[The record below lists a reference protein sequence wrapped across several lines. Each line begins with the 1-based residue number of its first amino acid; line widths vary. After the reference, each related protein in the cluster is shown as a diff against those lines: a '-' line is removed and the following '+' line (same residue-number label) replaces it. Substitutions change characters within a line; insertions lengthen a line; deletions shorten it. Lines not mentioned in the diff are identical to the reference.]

1 MACCLRLVQTVCG
14 LALGVMACRQLEAID
29 AISGSNEKLFEG
41 QVRPLLLD
49 KCVKCHGDDKSESGL
64 RLDSRAALMQGG
76 DSGPAIVPGDPAK
89 SLLVTALKHDG
100 GIEMPPGSLL
110 PGDQI
115 AVVEKW
121 IEAGAPW
128 PDEGSSASPKKTR
141 SGEATD
147 EERQH
152 WSFQP
157 IADPPVPQVATASGA
172 VHPVDAFL
180 AAKLAETGLQP
191 VGPADR
197 RSLARRAVFDLT
209 GLPPAPADVD
219 SFEADKSPD
228 AFAQL
233 VERLLASSA
242 YGERWGR
249 HWLDVVRYADT
260 AGETGDYPAPLAWKY
275 RNYVIKSFNDDKPYD
290 QFVREQVAGDLLA
303 DPAHPDRFA
312 ESVTAT
318 GYLAISRRFGFDSVN
333 YMHLTYQDTIDTLG
347 QSVLGLTVGCARCHD
362 HKYDPITAADYYA
375 LYGILKSTSY
385 AFPGDEQTKRPG
397 EMTPLVPPEHVAT
410 LRKPYDEQ
418 LAAIDAE
425 IKQAEEAKKP
435 LLDQLKADQLKAD
448 QLKAE
453 QLKAEQQKAEPENE
467 ELTQKIKDADAA
479 IAGLKRKKDALRFS
493 PPFPTAYGV
502 TDGTGENV
510 TIQKRGEPTR
520 PGDEVARR
528 FLTVLGGDPVP
539 ADEPGSGRRQLADWL
554 TRPGNPLTARVIV
567 NRIWQHH
574 FGQGLVVTENDFGI
588 RGSGPTHPEL
598 LDWLASRFVEGGWSI
613 KSLHR
618 LILSSQAYQRSS
630 GQSGA
635 CVAVDPGN
643 TLLWRF
649 SRRRLG
655 AEEIRDSLLMV
666 SGRLDSSPGEGH
678 PFPAVNTWG
687 YSQHN
692 PFMATYES
700 SKRSIYLM
708 TPRLGRHPFLALFD
722 GADTN
727 ASTPDRA
734 VTTVPTQALFWMNA
748 PLVHEESLA
757 FAKRLLGESD
767 EQARTE
773 LAYRTALARRP
784 DADEVAAS
792 RGFIDR
798 YRTGLEA
805 TDAPADQRELLAWAA
820 FARTLFASNEFLYID

>member
-1 MACCLRLVQTVCG
+1 MIRENQPAFRTIRLWLVRTACCLAVGITTSGHLV
-14 LALGVMACRQLEAID
+14 AAEAT
-29 AISGSNEKLFEG
+29 SGGNEKLFEG
-41 QVRPLLLD
+41 QIRPLLLE
-49 KCVKCHGDDKSESGL
+49 KCVKCHGDAKSESGL

-89 SLLVTALKHDG
+89 SLLVIAMKHDG
-100 GIEMPPGSLL
+100 GIEMPPGTFL

-128 PDEGSSASPKKTR
+128 PEEGGPSGPKKTR
-141 SGEATD
+141 SGEPTD
-147 EERQH
+147 EERRH

-157 IADPPVPQVATASGA
+157 ITDPPVPQVATAGQA
-172 VHPVDAFL
+172 VHPIDAFL
-180 AAKLAETGLQP
+180 ALKLAEKGLEP

-197 RSLARRAVFDLT
+197 RTLVRRATFDLT

-219 SFEADKSPD
+219 SFEVDRSPA
-228 AFAQL
+228 AFPQL
-233 VERLLASSA
+233 VERLLASPA

-275 RNYVIKSFNDDKPYD
+275 RNYVIKAFNDDKPYD

-303 DPAHPDRFA
+303 DPSQPDRFA
-312 ESVTAT
+312 ESVTGT
-318 GYLAISRRFGFDSVN
+318 GYIAVSRRFGFDSVN
-333 YMHLTYQDTIDTLG
+333 YMHLTYQDTIDTVG
-347 QSVLGLTVGCARCHD
+347 QSVLGLTLGCARCHD

-375 LYGILKSTSY
+375 LYGIFKSTNY

-397 EMTPLVPPEHVAT
+397 DMTPLVPADQLAT
-410 LRKPYDEQ
+410 FRKPYDEQ
-418 LAAIDAE
+418 LAAFDAE

-435 LLDQLKADQLKAD
+435 LV
-448 QLKAE
+448 E
-453 QLKAEQQKAEPENE
+453 QQKAEQQKAEPENE
-467 ELTQKIKDADAA
+467 ELKKKIKDADAA
-479 IAGLKRKKDALRFS
+479 IAGLKGKKDALRFN
-493 PPFPTAYGV
+493 PPFPTTYGV
-502 TDGTGENV
+502 TDGKGENV
-510 TIQKRGEPTR
+510 KIQKRGEPTR

-588 RGSGPTHPEL
+588 RGSAPTHPEL
-598 LDWLASRFVEGGWSI
+598 LDWLASRFIEGGWSI

-618 LILSSQAYQRSS
+618 LIMSSRAYQRSS
-630 GQSGA
+630 GQSEA
-635 CVAVDPGN
+635 CAAVDPGN
-643 TLLWRF
+643 ELLWRF
-649 SRRRLG
+649 SRRRLD
-655 AEEIRDSLLMV
+655 AEEIRDSLLVV

-687 YSQHN
+687 YSQHH
-692 PFMATYES
+692 PFTAIYES
-700 SKRSIYLM
+700 TKRSVYLM

-722 GADTN
+722 GADAN

-748 PLVHEESLA
+748 PLLHEESQA
-757 FAKRLLGESD
+757 FARRLLDESD
-767 EQARTE
+767 AKARIE

-784 DADEVAAS
+784 DDAELVAG
-792 RGFIDR
+792 RGFVDR
-798 YRTGLEA
+798 YLAGLEA
-805 TDAPADQRELLAWAA
+805 TDAPADQREMLAWAA

>member
-1 MACCLRLVQTVCG
+1 MNRETQAALQAFRLWLVRTVCG
-14 LALGVMACRQLEAID
+14 LAVGVMTCSHLAAAEAT
-29 AISGSNEKLFEG
+29 SGGNDKLFEG
-41 QVRPLLLD
+41 QIRPLLLE

-89 SLLVTALKHDG
+89 SLLVSALKHDG
-100 GIEMPPGSLL
+100 GIEMPPGTFL

-121 IEAGAPW
+121 IEDGAPW
-128 PDEGSSASPKKTR
+128 PDDGSAAGPKKTR
-141 SGEATD
+141 SGEPTD
-147 EERQH
+147 EERSH

-157 IADPPVPQVATASGA
+157 LADPPVPQVAAAGGA
-172 VHPVDAFL
+172 MHPIDAFL
-180 AAKLAETGLQP
+180 AAKLAEKGLQP

-197 RSLARRAVFDLT
+197 RTLVRRTTFDLT

-219 SFEADKSPD
+219 SFEADTSPD

-260 AGETGDYPAPLAWKY
+260 AGETADYPAPLAWKY
-275 RNYVIKSFNDDKPYD
+275 RNYVIKAFNDDKPYD

-303 DPAHPDRFA
+303 DPAQTDRFA
-312 ESVTAT
+312 ESVTGT

-347 QSVLGLTVGCARCHD
+347 QSVLGLTLGCARCHD

-375 LYGILKSTSY
+375 LYGIFKSTNY

-397 EMTPLVPPEHVAT
+397 DMTPLVPVDQLVT

-418 LAAIDAE
+418 LAAFDAE

-435 LLDQLKADQLKAD
+435 LV
-448 QLKAE
+448 
-453 QLKAEQQKAEPENE
+453 EQQKAEPESE
-467 ELTQKIKDADAA
+467 ELKQKIKEAGAA
-479 IAGLKRKKDALRFS
+479 IAGLKSKKDALRFS
-493 PPFPTAYGV
+493 PPFPTTYGV
-502 TDGTGENV
+502 TDGKAENV

-588 RGSGPTHPEL
+588 RGSAPTHPEL
-598 LDWLASRFVEGGWSI
+598 LDWLASRFIEGGWSI

-618 LILSSQAYQRSS
+618 LIMSSQAYQRSS
-630 GQSGA
+630 GQSEA
-635 CVAVDPGN
+635 CAAVDPGN

-649 SRRRLG
+649 SRRRLD
-655 AEEIRDSLLMV
+655 AEEIRDSLLVV

-687 YSQHN
+687 YTQHH
-692 PFMATYES
+692 PFMAIYES
-700 SKRSIYLM
+700 TKRSVYLM

-722 GADTN
+722 GADAN

-748 PLVHEESLA
+748 PLLHEESQA
-757 FAKRLLGESD
+757 FARRLLGEAD
-767 EQARTE
+767 TKTRTE

-784 DADEVAAS
+784 DDAEIAACRS
-792 RGFIDR
+792 FVDR
-798 YRTGLEA
+798 YRTGLKA
-805 TDAPADQRELLAWAA
+805 TDTPADQHELLAWAA

>member
-1 MACCLRLVQTVCG
+1 MNRETQAALRTFRLWLVWTTCG
-14 LALGVMACRQLEAID
+14 LAVGIMTCSHLEA
-29 AISGSNEKLFEG
+29 AEATSTGSDKLFEG
-41 QVRPLLLD
+41 QIRPLLLE

-89 SLLVTALKHDG
+89 SLLVSALKHDS
-100 GIEMPPGSLL
+100 GIEMPPGTLL

-121 IEAGAPW
+121 IKAGAPW
-128 PDEGSSASPKKTR
+128 PDNGSAATPKKTR
-141 SGEATD
+141 SGEPTD
-147 EERQH
+147 EERRH

-157 IADPPVPQVATASGA
+157 IADPPVPQVATAEGA
-172 VHPVDAFL
+172 VHPIDAFL
-180 AAKLAETGLQP
+180 TAKLAEKGLQP

-197 RSLARRAVFDLT
+197 RTLVRRVTFDLT

-219 SFEADKSPD
+219 SFAADQSSE

-233 VERLLASSA
+233 VERLLASPA

-260 AGETGDYPAPLAWKY
+260 AGETADYPAPLAWKY
-275 RNYVIKSFNDDKPYD
+275 RNYVIKAFNDDKPYD
-290 QFVREQVAGDLLA
+290 QFIREQVAGDLIA
-303 DPAHPDRFA
+303 DPAQPDRFA
-312 ESVTAT
+312 ESVTGT

-333 YMHLTYQDTIDTLG
+333 YMHLTYQDTIDTVG
-347 QSVLGLTVGCARCHD
+347 QSVLGLTLGCARCHD

-375 LYGILKSTSY
+375 LYGIFKSTNY

-397 EMTPLVPPEHVAT
+397 DMTPLVPVDQLVT

-418 LAAIDAE
+418 LATFNAE

-435 LLDQLKADQLKAD
+435 LVEK
-448 QLKAE
+448 
-453 QLKAEQQKAEPENE
+453 QKAEPENE
-467 ELTQKIKDADAA
+467 ELKQKVKEADAA
-479 IAGLKRKKDALRFS
+479 IAGLKTKKEQLRFN
-493 PPFPTAYGV
+493 PPFPTTYGV
-502 TDGTGENV
+502 TDGKAENV
-510 TIQKRGEPTR
+510 KIQKRGEPTR

-588 RGSGPTHPEL
+588 RGSAPTHPEL
-598 LDWLASRFVEGGWSI
+598 LDWLASRFIEGGWSI

-618 LILSSQAYQRSS
+618 LIMSSQAYQRSS
-630 GQSGA
+630 GQSEA
-635 CVAVDPGN
+635 CAAVDPGN

-649 SRRRLG
+649 SRRRLD
-655 AEEIRDSLLMV
+655 AEEIRDSLLLV

-687 YSQHN
+687 YSQHH
-692 PFMATYES
+692 PFMAIYES
-700 SKRSIYLM
+700 TKRSVYLM

-722 GADTN
+722 GADAN

-748 PLVHEESLA
+748 PLLHEESQA
-757 FAKRLLGESD
+757 FARRLLSESD
-767 EQARTE
+767 PGARTE

-784 DADEVAAS
+784 DEAEIAACRS
-792 RGFIDR
+792 FIDR
-798 YRTGLEA
+798 YRTGLKA
-805 TDAPADQRELLAWAA
+805 TDTPADQHELLAWAA

>member
-1 MACCLRLVQTVCG
+1 MNRETRAALRLSLTRTACG
-14 LALGVMACRQLEAID
+14 LAVGIMTCGKLAAAESTFVRD
-29 AISGSNEKLFEG
+29 EKVFEG
-41 QVRPLLLD
+41 QIRPLLFE

-89 SLLVTALKHDG
+89 SLLVSAMKHDG
-100 GIEMPPGSLL
+100 GIEMPPGTFL

-128 PDEGSSASPKKTR
+128 PEEGGPSGPRKTR
-141 SGEATD
+141 SGEPTD
-147 EERQH
+147 EERRH

-157 IADPPVPQVATASGA
+157 ITDPPVPRIATAAEG
-172 VHPVDAFL
+172 VHPIDAFL
-180 AAKLAETGLQP
+180 GAKLAEQGLQP

-197 RSLARRAVFDLT
+197 RTLVRRATFDLT

-219 SFEADKSPD
+219 SFEADQSPA
-228 AFAQL
+228 AFAQC
-233 VERLLASSA
+233 VERLLASPA

-260 AGETGDYPAPLAWKY
+260 AGETGDYPATLAWKY
-275 RNYVIKSFNDDKPYD
+275 RNYVIKAFNDDKRYD
-290 QFVREQVAGDLLA
+290 QFIREQVAGDLLA
-303 DPAHPDRFA
+303 DPAQPDRFA

-375 LYGILKSTSY
+375 LYGIFKSTNY
-385 AFPGDEQTKRPG
+385 AFPGDESTKRPG
-397 EMTPLVPPEHVAT
+397 DMTPLVPAEQLAT

-418 LAAIDAE
+418 LAALDAE
-425 IKQAEEAKKP
+425 INEAEEAKKP
-435 LLDQLKADQLKAD
+435 LV
-448 QLKAE
+448 
-453 QLKAEQQKAEPENE
+453 EQQKAEPENE
-467 ELTQKIKDADAA
+467 ELKKKLEQADAA
-479 IAGLKRKKDALRFS
+479 IVDLKTKKEQLRFG
-493 PPFPTAYGV
+493 PPFPTTYGV
-502 TDGTGENV
+502 TDGKGENV

-588 RGSGPTHPEL
+588 RGSAPTHPEL
-598 LDWLASRFVEGGWSI
+598 LDWLASRFIESGWSI

-618 LILSSQAYQRSS
+618 LVMSSQAYRRSS
-630 GQSGA
+630 GQSEA
-635 CVAVDPGN
+635 CAAVDPGN
-643 TLLWRF
+643 SLLWRF
-649 SRRRLG
+649 SRRRLD
-655 AEEIRDSLLMV
+655 AEEIRDSLLVV
-666 SGRLDSSPGEGH
+666 SGRLDSNPGEGH

-687 YSQHN
+687 FSQHN
-692 PFMATYES
+692 PFMSIYES
-700 SKRSIYLM
+700 TKRSVYLM

-722 GADTN
+722 GADAN

-748 PLVHEESLA
+748 PLLHEESQA
-757 FAKRLLGESD
+757 FARRLLGESD
-767 EQARTE
+767 AKACIE

-784 DADEVAAS
+784 DEAEIAACRS
-792 RGFIDR
+792 FVDR
-798 YRTGLEA
+798 YRTGLKA
-805 TDAPADQRELLAWAA
+805 TDTPADQHELLAWAA

>member
-1 MACCLRLVQTVCG
+1 MNRETRAAICTFRLWLVRTACG
-14 LALGVMACRQLEAID
+14 LAVALTTCSHLEAAEATTAGND
-29 AISGSNEKLFEG
+29 KLFEG
-41 QVRPLLLD
+41 QIRPLLLE
-49 KCVKCHGDDKSESGL
+49 KCVKCHGDAKSESGL

-76 DSGPAIVPGDPAK
+76 DSGPAIVPGDPTK
-89 SLLVTALKHDG
+89 SLLVIALKHDG
-100 GIEMPPGSLL
+100 GIEMPPGTLL

-121 IEAGAPW
+121 IEDGAPW
-128 PDEGSSASPKKTR
+128 PDEGSSGTPKKTR
-141 SGEATD
+141 SGEPTD
-147 EERQH
+147 EERRH

-157 IADPPVPQVATASGA
+157 IADPPVPQVATAGGA
-172 VHPVDAFL
+172 MHPIDAFL
-180 AAKLAETGLQP
+180 TVKLAENGLQLL
-191 VGPADR
+191 GPADR
-197 RSLARRAVFDLT
+197 RTLARRATFDLT
-209 GLPPAPADVD
+209 GLPPAPADID
-219 SFEADKSPD
+219 SFDADKSPD
-228 AFAQL
+228 AFDQL

-275 RNYVIKSFNDDKPYD
+275 RNYVIKAFNDDKPYD
-290 QFVREQVAGDLLA
+290 DFLREQVAGDLLA
-303 DPAHPDRFA
+303 DPAQTDRFA
-312 ESVTAT
+312 ESVTGT

-347 QSVLGLTVGCARCHD
+347 QSVLGLTIGCARCHD

-375 LYGILKSTSY
+375 LYGIFKSTNY

-397 EMTPLVPPEHVAT
+397 DMTPLVPVDQLAA

-425 IKQAEEAKKP
+425 ITQAEEAKKP
-435 LLDQLKADQLKAD
+435 LLEQQKVKQ
-448 QLKAE
+448 QKAE
-453 QLKAEQQKAEPENE
+453 QPNAEPENE
-467 ELTQKIKDADAA
+467 ELTQKIKDADTA
-479 IAGLKRKKDALRFS
+479 IAGLKGKKDALRFS

-502 TDGTGENV
+502 TDGKGENV
-510 TIQKRGEPTR
+510 RIQKRGEPTR

-554 TRPGNPLTARVIV
+554 TRSSNPLTARVIV
-567 NRIWQHH
+567 NRVWQHH
-574 FGQGLVVTENDFGI
+574 FSQGLVATENDFGI
-588 RGSGPTHPEL
+588 RGTAPTHPEL
-598 LDWLASRFVEGGWSI
+598 LDWLASRFIEGGWSI

-618 LILSSQAYQRSS
+618 LIMSSQAYQRSS
-630 GQSGA
+630 GQSESCA
-635 CVAVDPGN
+635 AVDPGN

-649 SRRRLG
+649 SRRRLD
-655 AEEIRDSLLMV
+655 AEEIRDSLLVV

-678 PFPAVNTWG
+678 PFPPVTTWG
-687 YSQHN
+687 YSQHH
-692 PFMATYES
+692 PFMSTYES
-700 SKRSIYLM
+700 TKRSVYLM

-748 PLVHEESLA
+748 PLVHEESQA
-757 FAKRLLGESD
+757 FARRLLGESD
-767 EQARTE
+767 EKARAE
-773 LAYRTALARRP
+773 LAYRTALTRRP
-784 DADEVAAS
+784 DDAEIAACRS
-792 RGFIDR
+792 FIDR
-798 YRTGLEA
+798 YRAGLKA
-805 TDAPADQRELLAWAA
+805 TDAAADQHELLAWAA

>member
-1 MACCLRLVQTVCG
+1 MIRETRAMLRPCSRLLMSTACALLIGTMTCSD
-14 LALGVMACRQLEAID
+14 LAAAEATSARND
-29 AISGSNEKLFEG
+29 QLFEG
-41 QVRPLLLD
+41 QIRPLLLE

-89 SLLVTALKHDG
+89 SLLVSALKHDG
-100 GIEMPPGSLL
+100 GIEMPPGTLL

-128 PDEGSSASPKKTR
+128 PDGGSAATPKKTR
-141 SGEATD
+141 TGEPTD
-147 EERQH
+147 EERRH

-157 IADPPVPQVATASGA
+157 ITDPPVPPVATAGDA
-172 VHPVDAFL
+172 VHPIDAFL
-180 AAKLAETGLQP
+180 DAKLAEKRLQS

-197 RSLARRAVFDLT
+197 RALVRRATFDLT

-219 SFEADKSPD
+219 SFEADQSPD
-228 AFAQL
+228 ALAQL

-275 RNYVIKSFNDDKPYD
+275 RNYVIKAFNDDKPYD
-290 QFVREQVAGDLLA
+290 QFLREQVAGDLLA
-303 DPAHPDRFA
+303 DPAQPERFA

-333 YMHLTYQDTIDTLG
+333 YMHLTYQDTIDTVG
-347 QSVLGLTVGCARCHD
+347 QSVLGLTIGCARCHD

-375 LYGILKSTSY
+375 LYGIFKSTKY

-397 EMTPLVPPEHVAT
+397 DMTPLVPVDQLAA

-418 LAAIDAE
+418 LAAFDAE
-425 IKQAEEAKKP
+425 LKQAEEAKKP
-435 LLDQLKADQLKAD
+435 LLEQHKADQQKTG
-448 QLKAE
+448 
-453 QLKAEQQKAEPENE
+453 QQKAEPENE
-467 ELTQKIKDADAA
+467 ELKQKTKEADAA
-479 IAGLKRKKDALRFS
+479 IAGLKTKKEQLRFN

-502 TDGTGENV
+502 TDGKGENV
-510 TIQKRGEPTR
+510 KIQKRGEPTR

-528 FLTVLGGDPVP
+528 FLTVLGGESVP

-567 NRIWQHH
+567 NRVWQHH
-574 FGQGLVVTENDFGI
+574 FGEGLVVTENDFGI
-588 RGSGPTHPEL
+588 RGSAPTHPEL
-598 LDWLASRFVEGGWSI
+598 LDWLASRFTEGGWSI

-618 LILSSQAYQRSS
+618 LIMSSQAYQRSS
-630 GQSGA
+630 GQSEA

-649 SRRRLG
+649 SRRRLD
-655 AEEIRDSLLMV
+655 AEEIRDSLLTV

-687 YSQHN
+687 YSQHR
-692 PFMATYES
+692 PFMAIYES
-700 SKRSIYLM
+700 TKRSVYLM

-727 ASTPDRA
+727 ASTPDRS
-734 VTTVPTQALFWMNA
+734 VTTVPTQALFWMND
-748 PLVHEESLA
+748 PLVHEASQA
-757 FAKRLLGESD
+757 FARRLFGESD
-767 EQARTE
+767 PGTRME
-773 LAYRTALARRP
+773 LAYRMALARRP
-784 DADEVAAS
+784 DAAEVAAGRS
-792 RGFIDR
+792 FIDR
-798 YRTGLEA
+798 YLVGLKA
-805 TDAPADQRELLAWAA
+805 VDARADQHELLAWAA

>member
-1 MACCLRLVQTVCG
+1 MLRPCSRLLTPTACAILIGTMTCSH
-14 LALGVMACRQLEAID
+14 LAAAEATSARND
-29 AISGSNEKLFEG
+29 QLFEG
-41 QVRPLLLD
+41 HIRPLLLE

-89 SLLVTALKHDG
+89 SLLVSALKHDG
-100 GIEMPPGSLL
+100 GIEMPPGTLL

-121 IEAGAPW
+121 IQAGAPW
-128 PDEGSSASPKKTR
+128 PDGGSEATPKKTR
-141 SGEATD
+141 SGEPTD

-157 IADPPVPQVATASGA
+157 IADPPVPQVATAAGA
-172 VHPVDAFL
+172 VHPIDAFL
-180 AAKLAETGLQP
+180 AAKLAERGLQP

-197 RSLARRAVFDLT
+197 RTLVRRATFDLT

-219 SFEADKSPD
+219 SFEADQSPD
-228 AFAQL
+228 AFVQL

-260 AGETGDYPAPLAWKY
+260 AGETADYPAPLAWKY
-275 RNYVIKSFNDDKPYD
+275 RNYVIKAFNDDKPYD
-290 QFVREQVAGDLLA
+290 VFLREQVAGDLLA
-303 DPAHPDRFA
+303 DPTQADRFA
-312 ESVTAT
+312 ESVTGT

-347 QSVLGLTVGCARCHD
+347 QSVLGLTIGCARCHD

-375 LYGILKSTSY
+375 LYGIFKGTNY
-385 AFPGDEQTKRPG
+385 AFPGDEQTRRPG
-397 EMTPLVPPEHVAT
+397 DMTPLVPVDQLAVA
-410 LRKPYDEQ
+410 RKPYDEQ
-418 LAAIDAE
+418 LAAFDAE

-435 LLDQLKADQLKAD
+435 LLEQQ
-448 QLKAE
+448 KAE
-453 QLKAEQQKAEPENE
+453 QQKAEQQKAEPENE
-467 ELTQKIKDADAA
+467 ELKQKLKDADAT
-479 IAGLKRKKDALRFS
+479 IAGLKTKKEQLRFN
-493 PPFPTAYGV
+493 PPFPTTYGV
-502 TDGTGENV
+502 TDGKGENV
-510 TIQKRGEPTR
+510 KIQKRGEPTR
-520 PGDEVARR
+520 PGEEVARR

-588 RGSGPTHPEL
+588 RGSAPTHPEL
-598 LDWLASRFVEGGWSI
+598 LDWLASRFIEGGWSI

-618 LILSSQAYQRSS
+618 LIMSSQAYQRSS
-630 GQSGA
+630 GQSEA

-649 SRRRLG
+649 SRRRLDV
-655 AEEIRDSLLMV
+655 EEIRDSLLLV

-687 YSQHN
+687 YSQHH
-692 PFMATYES
+692 PFMAIYES
-700 SKRSIYLM
+700 TKRSVYLM

-748 PLVHEESLA
+748 PLLHEESQA
-757 FAKRLLGESD
+757 FARRLLGESD
-767 EQARTE
+767 AKARIE
-773 LAYRTALARRP
+773 LASLTALARRP
-784 DADEVAAS
+784 DDAEIAAC
-792 RGFIDR
+792 RRFVDR
-798 YRTGLEA
+798 YRTGLKA
-805 TDAPADQRELLAWAA
+805 TDTPADQHELLAWAA

>member
-1 MACCLRLVQTVCG
+1 MIRETQAAHRTFPLRLVWTACG
-14 LALGVMACRQLEAID
+14 LAVSFIACSRLEAAESASAGND
-29 AISGSNEKLFEG
+29 TLFEG
-41 QVRPLLLD
+41 QVRPLLLE
-49 KCVKCHGDDKSESGL
+49 KCVKCHGDTKSESGL

-89 SLLVTALKHDG
+89 SLLVTAMKHDG
-100 GIEMPPGSLL
+100 GIEMPPGTFL

-121 IEAGAPW
+121 IAAGAPW
-128 PDEGSSASPKKTR
+128 PSDAGPSGPKKTR
-141 SGEATD
+141 SGEPTD
-147 EERQH
+147 EERRH

-157 IADPPVPQVATASGA
+157 ITDPPVPQVATAGEA
-172 VHPVDAFL
+172 VHPIDAFL
-180 AAKLAETGLQP
+180 TVKLAKKGLQP

-197 RSLARRAVFDLT
+197 RTLVRRATFDLT

-219 SFEADKSPD
+219 SFEADQSPA

-233 VERLLASSA
+233 VERLLASPA

-260 AGETGDYPAPLAWKY
+260 AGETADYPSPLAWKY
-275 RNYVIKSFNDDKPYD
+275 RNYVIKAFNDDKPYD
-290 QFVREQVAGDLLA
+290 RFLREQVAGDLLA
-303 DPAHPDRFA
+303 DPSQPDRFA
-312 ESVTAT
+312 DSVTAT
-318 GYLAISRRFGFDSVN
+318 GYIAISRRFGFDSVN
-333 YMHLTYQDTIDTLG
+333 SMHLTYQDTIDTLG
-347 QSVLGLTVGCARCHD
+347 QSVLGLTLGCARCHD
-362 HKYDPITAADYYA
+362 HKYDPVTSADYYA
-375 LYGILKSTSY
+375 LYGIFKSTNY
-385 AFPGDEQTKRPG
+385 AFPGDEQTRRPG
-397 EMTPLVPPEHVAT
+397 DMTPLVSGEQLAA

-418 LAAIDAE
+418 IASLDAE
-425 IKQAEEAKKP
+425 IRKADEAKKP
-435 LLDQLKADQLKAD
+435 LV
-448 QLKAE
+448 
-453 QLKAEQQKAEPENE
+453 EQQKAEPESE
-467 ELTQKIKDADAA
+467 ELKQRLKEADAA
-479 IAGLKRKKDALRFS
+479 VAGLKGKKDALRFN
-493 PPFPTAYGV
+493 PPFPTTYGV
-502 TDGTGENV
+502 TDGKGENV
-510 TIQKRGEPTR
+510 KIQKRGEPTR

-574 FGQGLVVTENDFGI
+574 FGQGIVVTENDFGI
-588 RGSGPTHPEL
+588 RGSAPTHPEL

-618 LILSSQAYQRSS
+618 LIMSSQAYQRSS
-630 GQSGA
+630 GQSETCA
-635 CVAVDPGN
+635 AVDPGN

-649 SRRRLG
+649 SRRRLD

-666 SGRLDSSPGEGH
+666 SGRLDASPGEDH
-678 PFPAVNTWG
+678 PFPAVITWG

-692 PFMATYES
+692 PFMAIYES
-700 SKRSIYLM
+700 TKRSVYLM

-734 VTTVPTQALFWMNA
+734 VTTVPTQALFWMND
-748 PLVHEESLA
+748 PLVHEESQA
-757 FAKRLLGESD
+757 FARRLLGESD
-767 EQARTE
+767 SGARIE
-773 LAYRTALARRP
+773 LAYRTALGRSP
-784 DADEVAAS
+784 DAAEVAAG
-792 RGFIDR
+792 RGFVDR
-798 YRTGLEA
+798 YLAGLKA
-805 TDAPADQRELLAWAA
+805 TDAPADQHELLAWAA

>member
-1 MACCLRLVQTVCG
+1 MNRETHAAICTSRLWLVRTACG
-14 LALGVMACRQLEAID
+14 LAVGIMTCSHLMAAEATSARND
-29 AISGSNEKLFEG
+29 QLFEG
-41 QVRPLLLD
+41 QIRPLLLE

-89 SLLVTALKHDG
+89 SLLVSALKHDG
-100 GIEMPPGSLL
+100 GIEMPPGTFL

-128 PDEGSSASPKKTR
+128 PDEGSATTPKKTR
-141 SGEATD
+141 SGEPTD
-147 EERQH
+147 EERRH

-157 IADPPVPQVATASGA
+157 IADPPVPQVVTVGGA
-172 VHPVDAFL
+172 MHPIDAFL
-180 AAKLAETGLQP
+180 AAKLHEQGLQP

-197 RSLARRAVFDLT
+197 RTLVRRATFDLT

-219 SFEADKSPD
+219 SFEADQSPD

-242 YGERWGR
+242 YGERWAR

-275 RNYVIKSFNDDKPYD
+275 RNYVIKAFNDDKPYD

-303 DPAHPDRFA
+303 DPAQPGRFA

-333 YMHLTYQDTIDTLG
+333 YMHLTYQDTIDTVG
-347 QSVLGLTVGCARCHD
+347 QSVLGLTLGCARCHD

-375 LYGILKSTSY
+375 LYGIFKSTNY

-397 EMTPLVPPEHVAT
+397 DMTPLVPADQLAT

-418 LAAIDAE
+418 LAAFDAE

-435 LLDQLKADQLKAD
+435 FV
-448 QLKAE
+448 
-453 QLKAEQQKAEPENE
+453 EQQKAEPENE
-467 ELTQKIKDADAA
+467 ELKQKIKDADAP
-479 IAGLKRKKDALRFS
+479 IAGLKTKKEQLRFS

-502 TDGTGENV
+502 TDGKGENV
-510 TIQKRGEPTR
+510 KIQKRGEPTR

-528 FLTVLGGDPVP
+528 FLTVLGGDSVP

-567 NRIWQHH
+567 NRVWQHH

-588 RGSGPTHPEL
+588 RGSAPTHPEL
-598 LDWLASRFVEGGWSI
+598 LDWLASRFIEGGWSI

-618 LILSSQAYQRSS
+618 VIMSSQAYQRSC
-630 GQSGA
+630 GQSEA

-649 SRRRLG
+649 SRRRLD
-655 AEEIRDSLLMV
+655 AEEIRDSILLV

-678 PFPAVNTWG
+678 PFPPVNTWG
-687 YSQHN
+687 YSQHR
-692 PFMATYES
+692 PFMAIYES
-700 SKRSIYLM
+700 TKRSIYLM

-734 VTTVPTQALFWMNA
+734 ATTVPTQALFWMND
-748 PLVHEESLA
+748 PLVHEESQA
-757 FAKRLLGESD
+757 FARRLLGESD
-767 EQARTE
+767 ADARFE

-784 DADEVAAS
+784 DAAEVAAG
-792 RGFIDR
+792 RGFVDR
-798 YRTGLEA
+798 YLTGLKA
-805 TDAPADQRELLAWAA
+805 TDTPADQHDVLAWAA